1 MRLKLIGN
9 CLLLGLSL
17 SVSACGLPDWADSAL
32 SSGSEYGPVPQPV
45 SRGNTPAKPVKV
57 AENLNGRVGAVERA
71 ANPNAEKLTQ
81 TPKLAR
87 NQTVVEQRTTQARE
101 RAARVAAVANT
112 QPPAA
117 PAPAAVETP
126 KVVINAPAAPQPQQV
141 AKAPE
146 PQVQSQRQVAE
157 PVQPPRVTDVDRSS
171 PTPMIAAMTR
181 NQRAPRFSTPVGENG
196 APQAAVSKPYIPST
210 DGQSA
215 RIAATAVQDPTGTP
229 DRVIEAGQP
238 VYGGTNTP
246 SVATSVAQAAPLQ
259 QQPVLADTY
268 RKQLAA
274 GGLNPAALDA
284 NAPTGR
290 AAAPTQF
297 PSTVPQNV
305 AQNYVQSLQA
315 PRTYEQAVGAAPAP
329 QALSTVVI
337 GGDQQTSFVGGPVI
351 VGGQQ
356 AGYVPTGGA
365 GLSRQAQ
372 AIITFGHNSARLSS
386 KDVATINR
394 VAAQAKQT
402 GALVRI
408 VGHASSRTR
417 EMSVRSHVTSN
428 LRISANRADAV
439 ADVMARA
446 GVPYTRIIVEARG
459 DNNPAFNEAMPSG
472 EAGNR
477 RAEIFLE
484 N

>member
-45 SRGNTPAKPVKV
+45 SRGNTPAKQVKV
-57 AENLNGRVGAVERA
+57 AENLNARADVAERA
-71 ANPNAEKLTQ
+71 TNPNADKLTQ

-101 RAARVAAVANT
+101 RAARVAAVASEQ
-112 QPPAA
+112 QPAPQA
-117 PAPAAVETP
+117 PAVVETP
-126 KVVINAPAAPQPQQV
+126 KVVINAPAAPKPQQV

-146 PQVQSQRQVAE
+146 PQVQPQPTS
-157 PVQPPRVTDVDRSS
+157 PVLPPRATDVDRSS

-181 NQRAPRFSTPVGENG
+181 NQRAPRFSKPVGGNS
-196 APQAAVSKPYIPST
+196 APQAAASKPYIPST

-238 VYGGTNTP
+238 VYGGSNTP
-246 SVATSVAQAAPLQ
+246 AVTTSVAQTAPLQ

-284 NAPTGR
+284 NAPAGR

-408 VGHASSRTR
+408 VGHASSRTG
-417 EMSVRSHVTSN
+417 EMPVRSHVTSN